1 MGGGV
6 GWMNVWLVFIYVWG
20 KEAFVD
26 GLGFFFFGKNEVT
39 SWSDGNGARAVYAS
53 RNVQI
58 IKPVHLN
65 LDLLF

>member
-1 MGGGV
+1 MDECVVGV
-6 GWMNVWLVFIYVWG
+6 YLCLG
-20 KEAFVD
+20 KRGFRGRV
-26 GLGFFFFGKNEVT
+26 GFFFFGKNEVT